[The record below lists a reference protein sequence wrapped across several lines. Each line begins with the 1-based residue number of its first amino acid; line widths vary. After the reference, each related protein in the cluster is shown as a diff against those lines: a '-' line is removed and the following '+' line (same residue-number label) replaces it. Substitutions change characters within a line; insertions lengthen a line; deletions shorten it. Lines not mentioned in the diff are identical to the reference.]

1 MNLIKIK
8 NIINENLFFYLLLL
22 LLLVALIVIH
32 TKIWL
37 GGYSYSHLELLKQ
50 EMSLL
55 EDKNESLRKQNE
67 LLGKEKKKFQ
77 RGRNA
82 IEGIARSELG
92 LIKPGETFYQFKLQK
107 PEKETSKKT
116 ERSID

>member
-8 NIINENLFFYLLLL
+8 NIISESLFFYLLLL
-22 LLLVALIVIH
+22 LLLVTLIVIH
-32 TKIWL
+32 TKIWF

-50 EMSLL
+50 EISLL
-55 EDKNESLRKQNE
+55 EDKNEFLKKQNE

-92 LIKPGETFYQFKLQK
+92 LIKPGEVFYQFKKQK
-107 PEKETSKKT
+107 PEKEISKKT